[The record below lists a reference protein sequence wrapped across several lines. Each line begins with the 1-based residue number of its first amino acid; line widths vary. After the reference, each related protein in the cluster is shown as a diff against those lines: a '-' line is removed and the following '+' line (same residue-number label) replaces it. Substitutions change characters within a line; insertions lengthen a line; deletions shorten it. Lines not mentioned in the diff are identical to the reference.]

1 MNDQQ
6 LKVWLRFLKA
16 LADESRLKI
25 LGILANQECSVEE
38 LATLLNLKEPTVSHH
53 LTKLKQLDLVKMQV
67 EGNVHL
73 YQINLETLQA
83 FGREIFTLEKMASLV
98 QDLNTEVWDI
108 KVLKAVIEGD
118 FDNPD
123 AVIRLREIPTNRQK
137 RLVVLKWLVCQLEV
151 GVSYTETEIDEF
163 IQRFHP
169 DYVTLRQELLGL
181 QLIVQ
186 DNGNYMRSPQ
196 FLP

>member
-137 RLVVLKWLVCQLEV
+137 RLVVLKWLVCHLEV

-181 QLIVQ
+181 QLLVR

>member
-83 FGREIFTLEKMASLV
+83 FGQEIFTLEKMASLV

-151 GVSYTETEIDEF
+151 GVSYTEAEIDEF

-181 QLIVQ
+181 QLLVQ
-186 DNGNYMRSPQ
+186 NNGNYMRSPQ
-196 FLP
+196 LLP